1 MSGLSA
7 VRKRPGM
14 YLGNPQ
20 CENGHMSN
28 AQLQM
33 AQEILSNAID
43 EAQNGFGHVI
53 NMTVH
58 KDNSLSIQDFG
69 RGLPKG
75 KNYDAAI
82 RSLTVLHTSGKVD
95 DDNYQSAAGQN
106 GVGVKATN
114 ALSEYMTID
123 VTRMDEAHTHYFMKT
138 KQEDILEKKTMPSK
152 KSDPTGTT
160 VTFRPD
166 PTYFEV
172 IDWDDDQ
179 LLQKLEQS
187 AYLTSQVTFNFIDER
202 KPAQTAEETKNDNQT
217 LDDSNDDNQETE
229 SDTPTKLTIK
239 HFPDEVPNNCPYYH
253 RTFYTKHGMPEYI
266 DHLVES
272 QELISGLS
280 KAIPFNGNYQS
291 DKDKAKGIGAIKVDG
306 GIIYTVDS
314 STEIHAFANG
324 VPTLSEGPHVDGA
337 KLGIYHAFRDYAQ
350 DHKLIKRGK
359 RLEPADTRDGLVLA
373 ISVNVPGSIL
383 TFDDQAKTKFSTI
396 QAKDAVKN
404 VIYDVITTWLADHQK
419 TAKAIID
426 SMLDANQAREAAKKL
441 KRDKQ
446 AARKSKSAGNGK
458 LFVSSKLKPASS
470 RKPEEKE
477 LYITEGDS
485 ACLTG
490 DTMVCLADGRN
501 VSMKQ
506 LVQEYQSGKTNYVYS
521 NNLSNHISGHKLI
534 YSDICVK
541 PIIWAGKTRQ
551 NAQLIR
557 LHIDNDTYIDCTP
570 DHQIMLAD
578 GSYKRADKIDPYDSL
593 AVMTIKNSNHK
604 VTKIEPL
611 TKTENVY
618 DLTVKDTHNFCLAN
632 DVFVHNCG
640 GLLKGRNPKT
650 QGLFPIRGKILNTEG
665 LRLAEILKN
674 KEISTITSILGAGI
688 GPAFDVKDLEYD
700 KVIIASDADPDGYQ
714 IRALL
719 ITLFYN
725 FFPGL
730 IQAGHLYYVN
740 APLFKITHYNHGKQI
755 NDFVYTDA
763 ERDKLL
769 KKYAHNK
776 TRPQVARFKGLGEMS
791 TQESEHTLLNPQY
804 RYLTQVTSDNI
815 DEAKA
820 ALKLMMGKNAAGR
833 KAYMEEHVDYDGTT
847 E

>member
-82 RSLTVLHTSGKVD
+82 RSLTVLHTSGKVN

-187 AYLTSQVTFNFIDER
+187 AYLTSQVTFNFIDKR

-217 LDDSNDDNQETE
+217 LDDNNDDNQETKNN
-229 SDTPTKLTIK
+229 TPTKVAIK
-239 HFPDEVPNNCPYYH
+239 HFPDEVPENCPYYH

-280 KAIPFNGNYQS
+280 KAIPFNGDYQS
-291 DKDKAKGIGAIKVDG
+291 DKDKAKGISAIKVDG

-470 RKPEEKE
+470 KDPSHKE
-477 LYITEGDS
+477 IYITEGDS
-485 ACLTG
+485 A
-490 DTMVCLADGRN
+490 A
-501 VSMKQ
+501 
-506 LVQEYQSGKTNYVYS
+506 
-521 NNLSNHISGHKLI
+521 
-534 YSDICVK
+534 
-541 PIIWAGKTRQ
+541 
-551 NAQLIR
+551 
-557 LHIDNDTYIDCTP
+557 
-570 DHQIMLAD
+570 
-578 GSYKRADKIDPYDSL
+578 
-593 AVMTIKNSNHK
+593 
-604 VTKIEPL
+604 
-611 TKTENVY
+611 
-618 DLTVKDTHNFCLAN
+618 
-632 DVFVHNCG
+632 G
-640 GLLKGRNPKT
+640 GLLKGRDPKT
-650 QGLFPIRGKILNTEG
+650 QGIFPIRGKILNTEG

-688 GPAFDVKDLEYD
+688 GPAFDVKDLEYN
-700 KVIIASDADPDGYQ
+700 KIIIASDADPDGYQ

-833 KAYMEEHVDYDGTT
+833 KVYMEEHVDYDGTT

>member
-20 CENGHMSN
+20 CENGHMSS

-217 LDDSNDDNQETE
+217 LNDNNDDNQETE
-229 SDTPTKLTIK
+229 SDAPTKLTIK
-239 HFPDEVPNNCPYYH
+239 HFPDEVPDNCPYYH

-291 DKDKAKGIGAIKVDG
+291 DKDRAKGIGAIKVDG

-350 DHKLIKRGK
+350 DHNLIKRGK

-419 TAKAIID
+419 TAKSIIT
-426 SMLDANQAREAAKKL
+426 SMLDANQVREAAKKL

-458 LFVSSKLKPASS
+458 LFVSSKLTPASS

-490 DTMVCLADGRN
+490 DTMVRLADGRDLTI
-501 VSMKQ
+501 KE
-506 LVQEYQSGKTNYVYS
+506 LAARYDQSQVHYIES
-521 NNLSNHISGHKLI
+521 N
-534 YSDICVK
+534 DIANDTPIIIK
-541 PIIWAGKTRQ
+541 PIFWAGITRK
-551 NAQLIR
+551 NAQVIR
-557 LHIDNDTYIDCTP
+557 LWFNNHDHLDCTP
-570 DHQIMLAD
+570 DHQIMLTNHQ
-578 GSYKRADKIDPYDSL
+578 YKRADQLTSADMISTREQAQRYVTNIESL
-593 AVMTIKNSNHK
+593 SEKQD
-604 VTKIEPL
+604 
-611 TKTENVY
+611 VY
-618 DLTVKDTHNFCLAN
+618 DLTIPETHNFYLSNGIC
-632 DVFVHNCG
+632 VHNCG

-665 LRLAEILKN
+665 LHLAEILKN

-815 DEAKA
+815 DESKA